1 MGITRAVAGFA
12 VIGAG
17 LALSLT
23 TATGLSAQDI
33 ERAVAFG
40 AAVPV
45 GTIGTNRSLGPLLR
59 AGVTLG
65 DRQRRNLRL
74 RLDLEAS
81 WLPGDS
87 RALSGSWSGG
97 TLAAISGFGSMVL
110 GETGDP
116 STAPYFVLGLGV
128 QRLAITGVANPYGA
142 TLAGRIG
149 AGLQFRVGQRMMF
162 AEVVPTLSA
171 TDFGSAAD
179 FSAGTV
185 IPLVIGIRF

>member
-116 STAPYFVLGLGV
+116 STAPYSDSASSVSPSRASRTPTARRSLAASVRVSSFVLGSV
-128 QRLAITGVANPYGA
+128 
-142 TLAGRIG
+142 
-149 AGLQFRVGQRMMF
+149 
-162 AEVVPTLSA
+162 
-171 TDFGSAAD
+171 
-179 FSAGTV
+179 
-185 IPLVIGIRF
+185 